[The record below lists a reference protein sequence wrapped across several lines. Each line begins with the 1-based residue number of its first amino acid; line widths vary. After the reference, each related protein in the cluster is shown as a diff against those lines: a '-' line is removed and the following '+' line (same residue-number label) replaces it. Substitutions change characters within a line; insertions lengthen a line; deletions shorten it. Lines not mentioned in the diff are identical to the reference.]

1 MRADEG
7 QTELNIQFQ
16 ERLKELAIA
25 MNQIQK
31 YETNKETHLLEI
43 ILAKNRIIITDL
55 ENILMG
61 LTLAKLNSFSR
72 WCRRKRIQRQTAINI
87 NISLVVILEV
97 SSISVFQNFVILHFL
112 IKFPNPKLV
121 CKRITVYPV
130 QRHNR
135 ILNFGSGN
143 LVAECP
149 TRNLNIGDCKT
160 TVGAAFC
167 KELKNGTCAQQIVSG
182 ATAHCSTLPGHLHPI
197 TIVDH

>member
-43 ILAKNRIIITDL
+43 ILEKNRIIITDL

-72 WCRRKRIQRQTAINI
+72 WCRRKRIQRQTA
-87 NISLVVILEV
+87 
-97 SSISVFQNFVILHFL
+97 
-112 IKFPNPKLV
+112 
-121 CKRITVYPV
+121 Y
-130 QRHNR
+130 
-135 ILNFGSGN
+135 
-143 LVAECP
+143 
-149 TRNLNIGDCKT
+149 
-160 TVGAAFC
+160 
-167 KELKNGTCAQQIVSG
+167 
-182 ATAHCSTLPGHLHPI
+182 
-197 TIVDH
+197 